1 MTRDP
6 ADASGETEIGTSTP
20 DRHVD
25 VPTSRRSA
33 EIARDGRDGGGPGGG
48 GQEVVV
54 DARGLLCPAPVI
66 ALAKAARGLP
76 EGSRVTVLATDP
88 AAAVDVP
95 AWARMRGH
103 RVLGS
108 APETTKD
115 GEHLVLTVLLG
126 AGTKPV
132 S

>member
-1 MTRDP
+1 MTPHPRDHGSSRP
-6 ADASGETEIGTSTP
+6 ARQAELPYSDGTAVFGESGEASG
-20 DRHVD
+20 D
-25 VPTSRRSA
+25 
-33 EIARDGRDGGGPGGG
+33 
-48 GQEVVV
+48 VVV

-66 ALAKAARGLP
+66 ALAKAARTLP

-103 RVLGS
+103 QVL
-108 APETTKD
+108 ETTED

-126 AGTKPV
+126 PAKAR
-132 S
+132 